1 MLFCRHNFGNNN
13 LCEWGRNRILL
24 FHFKPGHRH
33 RMAKRFAVQCWVD
46 VLTEPGFRE
55 LHGLDQF
62 SMKELSRE
70 LRQKAQVVFKK
81 EA

>member
-1 MLFCRHNFGNNN
+1 
-13 LCEWGRNRILL
+13 
-24 FHFKPGHRH
+24 
-33 RMAKRFAVQCWVD
+33 MAKRFAVQCWVD